1 MSPQKR
7 KDLTFA
13 ELVLSIRQAHDLFSA
28 QASKAVNIGLTLR
41 NWFIGM
47 YITEYELHGADRA
60 GYGENLFNEL
70 AAKLAQHNVS
80 GCRFRQ
86 LYNYRAY
93 PQILRTVSA
102 KSKELLHTIV
112 QPAEK
117 LRTASA
123 KLAIDP
129 AKLVSSLSYS
139 HFELLVEIEDP
150 LKLAFYEV
158 EGIRANWSVL
168 SCVVISI
175 FCNLMYIIT
184 KRLGD

>member
-1 MSPQKR
+1 MQNQAESRISKSPQNK

-13 ELVLSIRQAHDLFSA
+13 ELVSSIRQAHDLFSA

-86 LYNYRAY
+86 LYNYRAFYRAY
-93 PQILRTVSA
+93 PQFLR
-102 KSKELLHTIV
+102 K
-112 QPAEK
+112 
-117 LRTASA
+117 ASA

-139 HFELLVEIEDP
+139 HFELLVEIEYP
-150 LKLAFYEV
+150 LKRAFYEV
-158 EGIRANWSVL
+158 EGIRAN
-168 SCVVISI
+168 
-175 FCNLMYIIT
+175 
-184 KRLGD
+184 

>member
-1 MSPQKR
+1 MSPQKK

-13 ELVLSIRQAHDLFSA
+13 ELVSSILQAHDLFSA
-28 QASKAVNIGLTLR
+28 QASKAVNVSLTLR

-86 LYNYRAY
+86 LYNYRAFYRAY

-102 KSKELLHTIV
+102 KSKELLRTIV
-112 QPAEK
+112 QPPKK
-117 LRTASA
+117 LQTASA

-150 LKLAFYEV
+150 LKRAFYEV
-158 EGIRANWSVL
+158 ESIRANWSVREL
-168 SCVVISI
+168 
-175 FCNLMYIIT
+175 
-184 KRLGD
+184 K

>member
-1 MSPQKR
+1 MIPQK
-7 KDLTFA
+7 KKYLTFA
-13 ELVLSIRQAHDLFSA
+13 ELVSSIRQAHDLFSA

-86 LYNYRAY
+86 LYNYRAFYRAY

-102 KSKELLHTIV
+102 KLADKCPVPPKRDRRGQGAQLKRYFLFGKPRPVARELHNRYL
-112 QPAEK
+112 AE
-117 LRTASA
+117 S
-123 KLAIDP
+123 P
-129 AKLVSSLSYS
+129 
-139 HFELLVEIEDP
+139 
-150 LKLAFYEV
+150 
-158 EGIRANWSVL
+158 
-168 SCVVISI
+168 
-175 FCNLMYIIT
+175 
-184 KRLGD
+184 